1 MSHENIELMRELY
14 GAFNRGDVAAVLR
27 RMDEHIIW
35 QEADGDAYIG
45 PQAVL
50 DGLFNNLGNNWD
62 EFRVTPEEFLD
73 AGDHI
78 VALGSYAGLNKA
90 TGAPLHL
97 PFAHVWELRGGKL
110 TRFQEYSASRP
121 PVDAER

>member
-1 MSHENIELMRELY
+1 MSHENVELMRELY

-35 QEADGDAYIG
+35 KEADGDAYVG

-62 EFRVTPEEFLD
+62 AFRVTPEEFLD

-78 VALGSYAGLNKA
+78 VALGSYAGSSRA
-90 TGAPLHL
+90 TGASLHL
-97 PFAHVWELRGGKL
+97 PFAHVWGLRGGKL
-110 TRFQEYSASRP
+110 TSFQEYSGSQKT
-121 PVDAER
+121 